1 MLLVDSPSIIPHQFH
16 EYNSAGSDSMSW
28 SKLTENLSA
37 VCANQEAELICSWC
51 AAGAPHTASPCCSSC
66 DCTEGQLLLRY
77 SSEYTNRG
85 LKKAKKTDIV
95 SHGICVLYK
104 TGFSLNMLSIRGR
117 KFFYQ
122 RLGTRKMSKLHLWV
136 SWVIKLT
143 EHSIPHSYSNSW
155 KHLSGTLFKQWCLNL
170 FKRNA
175 LITPLFSVSSFF
187 FFFLSYSI
195 GGRWFRGQTYHLKI
209 FHLGGFGSC

>member
-1 MLLVDSPSIIPHQFH
+1 M
-16 EYNSAGSDSMSW
+16 
-28 SKLTENLSA
+28 
-37 VCANQEAELICSWC
+37 CCRC
-51 AAGAPHTASPCCSSC
+51 PHTASPCCSSC

-187 FFFLSYSI
+187 FFFLSYWWEMIQRTDIPFKNISSWGI
-195 GGRWFRGQTYHLKI
+195 WELLGLSNWVPKSS
-209 FHLGGFGSC
+209 FHLLIGSLQSANN